1 MNSLPIESRT
11 PINSESQITFCNSP
25 IHLRIQND
33 SQDTSIL
40 SAKVYL
46 WVWNGSQNKVLGK
59 PNFTLE
65 KKKVSADDDYVNF
78 NIADLVKSFLITPS
92 NALNTNQPSFAYNQ
106 LTNPTITGQ
115 GVFWQIVA
123 DVTST
128 AGTVQKNYTT
138 AFATLGYNW
147 NYEQNAIYSY
157 GIAPNPANKW
167 YNPLIHNYIS
177 QSFNLNRSVSEAT
190 SANMINVQQITPPD
204 SWKRCSRDPFLVV
217 FLNKLGLWEMFTP
230 NGKATISTKIES
242 DTSNRVFR
250 DPLMIDNSITHSKL
264 RDNLDIT
271 QQYIINTGSLTE
283 EMVSIVEQLIY
294 SPKVY
299 LIKFAGDIETSP
311 TTGITVDST
320 YVTADDSNITVDN
333 QGVTNELLGF
343 YKTHYQI
350 PVIITDSDFVRKTR
364 VNDRNAIDYNIKF
377 EETNNKINNI
387 R

>member
-1 MNSLPIESRT
+1 
-11 PINSESQITFCNSP
+11 
-25 IHLRIQND
+25 
-33 SQDTSIL
+33 
-40 SAKVYL
+40 
-46 WVWNGSQNKVLGK
+46 
-59 PNFTLE
+59 
-65 KKKVSADDDYVNF
+65 
-78 NIADLVKSFLITPS
+78 
-92 NALNTNQPSFAYNQ
+92 
-106 LTNPTITGQ
+106 LTNPAITGQ

-123 DVTST
+123 DVTSGEET
-128 AGTVQKNYTT
+128 IRKNYTT

-147 NYEQNAIYSY
+147 NYEQNAVYSY
-157 GIAPNPANKW
+157 GIAPNPANRW

-177 QSFNLNRSVSEAT
+177 QSFNLTRTVSEAT
-190 SANMINVQQITPPD
+190 TANMINVQQITPPNN
-204 SWKRCSRDPFLVV
+204 WKRCSRDPYLVV

-230 NGKATISTKIES
+230 NGKATISTKLDS

-250 DPLMIDNSITHSKL
+250 DPLMVDNSFTHSKL
-264 RDNLDIT
+264 RDNLLVT
-271 QQYIINTGSLTE
+271 QQYTINTGSLTE

-299 LIKFAGDIETSP
+299 LIKFAGDIENNP

-320 YVTADDSNITVDN
+320 YVTADDTNITVDN
-333 QGVTNELLGF
+333 QGIANELLGF

-350 PVIITDSDFVRKTR
+350 PVVVTDSDFTKKTR